1 MRGRA
6 ANGLSKGRGSP
17 LKNHTRAVLLL
28 TIAIVLFSTSG
39 VLIKISSWQAITLN
53 AARSIIAAAV
63 IWAYLRRP
71 NFTWS
76 RAQVGGAVAYALMII
91 TFVQATKWT
100 TAANAVFLQF
110 TAPVWVAIFGIWLLG
125 ERPQRIDWVTMAAIG
140 AGMLLFFG
148 DNLSLSGYWGN
159 MLAIFSGMCMALML
173 IALRKQ
179 KDGSPAETIL
189 LGNLLAAVIGLPFIF
204 ILDEPVNVREIS
216 IILYLGILQLGV
228 PFIILTVAIKQ
239 LKALETI
246 LIQTLEPIL
255 NPIWVF
261 LLIGETP
268 TNLALAGAGIV
279 TTAVTVRAIFSAR
292 SDQGTLEEAAES

>member
-1 MRGRA
+1 
-6 ANGLSKGRGSP
+6 
-17 LKNHTRAVLLL
+17 
-28 TIAIVLFSTSG
+28 
-39 VLIKISSWQAITLN
+39 
-53 AARSIIAAAV
+53 
-63 IWAYLRRP
+63 
-71 NFTWS
+71 
-76 RAQVGGAVAYALMII
+76 
-91 TFVQATKWT
+91 
-100 TAANAVFLQF
+100 
-110 TAPVWVAIFGIWLLG
+110 
-125 ERPQRIDWVTMAAIG
+125 
-140 AGMLLFFG
+140 
-148 DNLSLSGYWGN
+148 

-189 LGNLLAAVIGLPFIF
+189 LGNLLAAVIGIPFIF

-279 TTAVTVRAIFSAR
+279 ATAVTVRAIFPLAVIRVR
-292 SDQGTLEEAAES
+292 SKRRPSHNQ